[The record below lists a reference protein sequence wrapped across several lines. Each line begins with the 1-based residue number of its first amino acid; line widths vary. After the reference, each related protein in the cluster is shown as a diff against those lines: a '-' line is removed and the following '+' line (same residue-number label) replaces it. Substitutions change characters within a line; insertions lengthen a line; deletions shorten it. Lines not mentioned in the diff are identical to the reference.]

1 LYIKGRLKNMIL
13 GSSGENI
20 YPEEIESII
29 NNFRYVVESV
39 VVEQKGKLVAL
50 VHLNMEE
57 LEKKYQ
63 TFKDD
68 MSVKKEELLNEIKIY
83 VNSHVNKFSQIQ
95 KVVMHPDPFQKTATL
110 KIKRF
115 LYT

>member
-1 LYIKGRLKNMIL
+1 MII
-13 GSSGENI
+13 GASGENI

-29 NNFRYVVESV
+29 NNFRFVVESLV
-39 VVEQKGKLVAL
+39 VQQKGKLVAL
-50 VHLNMEE
+50 VHINMEE

-63 TFKDD
+63 NFKED
-68 MSVKKEELLNEIKIY
+68 MNRQYEQKKEELLLELQEY
-83 VNSHVNKFSQIQ
+83 VNSKVNKFSKIN
-95 KVVMHPDPFQKTATL
+95 KVVLQPVPFQKTATL